1 LREEI
6 LGKEVEKDIVS
17 PKSGDLIIAS
27 GQQISRAVARRL
39 VMEDVKEVKL
49 GDGHFLSIEGRLS
62 ELLEREVFGKVA
74 AQDISIGENNS
85 VIIKAG
91 QTIDRDGIIKIAEDN
106 VEYLLIR
113 EAEAETETRNL
124 IDKAAYLAGIKQVAT
139 GRPVV
144 LGITKA
150 SLATESFLSA
160 SSFQQTTHVL
170 ADSAIKGKIDEL
182 VGLKE
187 NVIIGKIIPAGT
199 GFPEY
204 RKVKLE
210 TEEGMD
216 DSSQLNLLG
225 DKGID
230 LRELM
235 NYEEENNIE
244 NILQPLG
251 NNEEED
257 EVNEEFGHF
266 ENLTDDSDDDEDNDF
281 DN

>member
-1 LREEI
+1 M
-6 LGKEVEKDIVS
+6 EKDIIS

-39 VMEDVKEVKL
+39 VMDDVKEVKL
-49 GDGHFLSIEGRLS
+49 GDGRFFSIEGRLS
-62 ELLEREVFGKVA
+62 ELLEREVVGKVA
-74 AQDISIGENNS
+74 AQDISIEENGS
-85 VIIKAG
+85 ILIKAG
-91 QTIDRDGIIKIAEDN
+91 QTIDRDGVIKIADDN

-113 EAEAETETRNL
+113 EADAETETRSLVENL
-124 IDKAAYLAGIKQVAT
+124 VYLAGTKQVAT

-170 ADSAIKGKIDEL
+170 ADSAIKGKVDEL

-210 TEEGMD
+210 TEEHMED
-216 DSSQLNLLG
+216 TSELAFHG
-225 DKGID
+225 DQSVD

-235 NYEEENNIE
+235 NYEEEIDIE
-244 NILQPLG
+244 EILHPHQ
-251 NNEEED
+251 NKTED
-257 EVNEEFGHF
+257 EEIDEDPEEFGHF
-266 ENLTDDSDDDEDNDF
+266 ESQIDSDKDEEESNFDD
-281 DN
+281 